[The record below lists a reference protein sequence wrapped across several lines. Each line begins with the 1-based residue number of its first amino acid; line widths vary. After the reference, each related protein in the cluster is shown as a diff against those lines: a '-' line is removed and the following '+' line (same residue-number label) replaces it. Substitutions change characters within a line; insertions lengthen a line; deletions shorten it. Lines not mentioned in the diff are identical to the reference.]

1 MPAPRIRRDR
11 DREKIAQAPS
21 SESRRRGGRRNA
33 RSGSIGGLVRRM
45 PWTSAFFL
53 VGVLS
58 ISALPPLNGFVSEWL
73 TLQTILRSALLAS
86 APMKIVFAVSGA
98 LVALTAGLAV
108 TCFAK
113 VFAMGFLGMAR
124 SQGAEQAVEASR
136 GARAPLAL
144 LAVACFCSGSCRP
157 TSFRS
162 PIARPRRS
170 RTQALPRPSCR
181 RSSVSPNSG
190 RRKFRRRSSRNITIS
205 ALKSETTCQAVG
217 SSSCIAGAS
226 KIRSFSRCR
235 PSTPF
240 SCWPSSSG

>member
-1 MPAPRIRRDR
+1 
-11 DREKIAQAPS
+11 
-21 SESRRRGGRRNA
+21 
-33 RSGSIGGLVRRM
+33 M

-136 GARAPLAL
+136 GARRPLAL
-144 LAVACFCSGSCRP
+144 LAVACFLLGILP
-157 TSFRS
+157 TYVIPVS
-162 PIARPRRS
+162 IALPRRS
-170 RTQALPRPSCR
+170 RTERYRGPRAAVLQYR
-181 RSSVSPNSG
+181 RTAGGQVPPA
-190 RRKFRRRSSRNITIS
+190 FI
-205 ALKSETTCQAVG
+205 AEFHYLLKSETTCQAAG